1 MKKIFLVQTLLE
13 RYNGQTFY
21 VPVEAFSTEE
31 EAETYIKYNGNDSQQ
46 FKIQPIPLDAEID
59 KSEKMWNVWVDI
71 YGNCQSHWCRTT
83 HFSIL
88 ERELISYSDEVDGAA
103 HPVIGFNIM
112 AYTYKNAIK
121 RAKKRLDD
129 VLRLE
134 NTRFPYLR
142 KKCVEFAPSGG
153 IQLVEYPRYPTY
165 DFKTGEILL
174 YSMTEKLADG
184 VEAKVTYY

>member
-1 MKKIFLVQTLLE
+1 MKTIFLVLNLAE
-13 RYNGQTFY
+13 RYNGQK
-21 VPVEAFSTEE
+21 
-31 EAETYIKYNGNDSQQ
+31 YIKYNGNNSLQ

-71 YGNCQSHWCRTT
+71 YGNCQSHWRRTT
-83 HFSIL
+83 RFSNL
-88 ERELISYSDEVDGAA
+88 SRELISYSDEVDGAA
-103 HPVIGFNIM
+103 HPVIRFNIM

-121 RAKKRLDD
+121 RAKKRFDD

-142 KKCVEFAPSGG
+142 KKCVEFAASGG

-174 YSMTEKLADG
+174 NSMTEKLADG